1 MKLRFIFLFI
11 LAMLSFTYGQPV
23 VPLSIGNKWIYSING
38 SLNNL
43 GIYEVVSDTIIS
55 GQKFSKIKYTSGTY
69 ITYEY
74 WRADSNQFYI
84 NSSLPFASGVKY
96 DRDST
101 KWKAEDIESSEMDF
115 LNFKN
120 QKVQKASTNY
130 VMIQHIWSYTFTTAE
145 SFGLVEIYSGYTDEV
160 QGYSSNT
167 TALIKGALINGVV
180 YGDTTI
186 PPPPPPKP
194 AAPKLTAIAG
204 NNLIELKWSKFK
216 GNDFKMYNVYKTDYT
231 TDSLLKSITDIN
243 DTTMMI
249 DGLTN
254 GITYYF
260 EVNSVNLNG
269 IASDFSDVAG
279 AKPALYTLVSKMS
292 GIFTPDFDN
301 NGFNGIMN
309 QQGLNFVLYINKAGT
324 FVKTDSFPALEYGN
338 ISWADYNNDGY
349 YDIIYCGGD
358 YNNYYGV
365 SKILKNNSGIFS
377 EINAG
382 ITGVAAGSIDWADY
396 DNDGDLDF
404 ILTGDPSDPYDVIT
418 GNPNDPYKQV
428 TQLYRNDG
436 NDVFTEVKSDFPGI
450 VDGSATW
457 GDYNNDGSN
466 DLLLCGL
473 DFIKIYKNVKGNFK
487 EAFSFKGY
495 NNRGAWGDFNNDGL
509 LDFCVI
515 STDTFSVTQNNAKLK
530 VFKNNGDNTFTEYTI
545 ATSLLYTEIK
555 TRDYNNDGNLDI
567 VIPDENIVFQNNGN
581 FNFKKIP
588 LPGSSFADYDNDGDL
603 DIMGKGGIFRNNKIF
618 TEGFNTRENLN
629 PPINLSAEVSQD
641 SSVKFSW
648 NRSELGDTSQV
659 LSYNLRIG
667 TTSNGIDVLSPMS
680 NLVTGKRLKLSIGN
694 AGFLTT
700 KIIDNLPE
708 GTYYWSVQSVD
719 NNFNASEFA
728 DEQKIKVDYSKVDSS
743 KFEIPTQ
750 FAIYQNYPNPFN
762 PATEIKY
769 SIPKTENVTLK
780 VYDILGRQIAA
791 LVNEKKSAGNYKD
804 EFNGSNF
811 SSGVYFYQ
819 IKAGNYIETRKMLL
833 LK

>member
-1 MKLRFIFLFI
+1 MKLRFIFLFV
-11 LAMLSFTYGQPV
+11 LAILSFTYGQQV
-23 VPLSIGNKWIYSING
+23 VPLSIGNKWIYIING
-38 SLNNL
+38 ISNNVES
-43 GIYEVVSDTIIS
+43 YKVVSDTIIS

-101 KWKAEDIESSEMDF
+101 KWKAEDIELSEMDF

-120 QKVQKASTNY
+120 RKVQKAYTNY
-130 VMIQHIWSYTFTTAE
+130 VMIQHIWSYTYTTAE
-145 SFGLVEIYSGYTDEV
+145 GFGLVEIYNGYTDEV

-180 YGDTTI
+180 YGDTTM

-269 IASDFSDVAG
+269 ITSDFSDVAG
-279 AKPALYTLVSKMS
+279 AKPASYTLVSKMN
-292 GIFTPDFDN
+292 GIFTPDLDN

-338 ISWADYNNDGY
+338 ISWADYNNDGS
-349 YDIIYCGGD
+349 YDLFYSGED
-358 YNNYYGV
+358 SNDNTFSV
-365 SKILKNNSGIFS
+365 ILKNVSGNFKNV
-377 EINAG
+377 NAR
-382 ITGVAAGSIDWADY
+382 ITGVVASSIDWADY
-396 DNDGDLDF
+396 DNDGYLDF
-404 ILTGDPSDPYDVIT
+404 ILTGDPSDPYEVIT
-418 GNPNDPYKQV
+418 GDPNDPYKQV
-428 TQLYRNDG
+428 TELYRNDG
-436 NDVFTEVKSDFPGI
+436 NDVFTEVKLNFPGI

-457 GDYNNDGSN
+457 GDYDNDGDQ

-473 DFIKIYKNVKGNFK
+473 KFIKVYENVKGDFK
-487 EAFSFKGY
+487 EVLNFKGY
-495 NNRGAWGDFNNDGL
+495 DNRGTWGDFNNDGF
-509 LDFCVI
+509 LDFCVV
-515 STDTFSVTQNNAKLK
+515 SADTFNQNENNGILK
-530 VFKNNGDNTFTEYTI
+530 VFKNNGDKTFSEYTI
-545 ATSLLYTEIK
+545 ATSLQYSTPYVI
-555 TRDYNNDGNLDI
+555 DYNNDGNLDI
-567 VIPDENIVFQNNGN
+567 VIPAENIVFQNNGN

-603 DIMGKGGIFRNNKIF
+603 DIMGKGGIFRNNTIF
-618 TEGFNTRENLN
+618 TEGFNTRKNLN

-641 SSVKFSW
+641 GSVKISW
-648 NRSELGDTSQV
+648 SKPVLNYPSEV
-659 LSYNLRIG
+659 LSYNIRLG
-667 TTSNGIDVLSPMS
+667 STSNGIDIISPMS
-680 NLVTGKRLKLSIGN
+680 NLTTGRRLKLAIGN
-694 AGFLTT
+694 AGFDTSKT
-700 KIIDNLPE
+700 INNLPD

-719 NNFNASEFA
+719 NNYNGSVFA
-728 DEQKIKVDYSKVDSS
+728 KEQRFTISNEKN
-743 KFEIPTQ
+743 EIPLQ
-750 FAIYQNYPNPFN
+750 FSLLQNYPDPFN
-762 PATEIKY
+762 PSTTIEY
-769 SIPKTENVTLK
+769 SIPHIEDVTLK
-780 VYDILGRQIAA
+780 IYDVLGR
-791 LVNEKKSAGNYKD
+791 LVTTLVSGEKSAGNYTV
-804 EFNGSNF
+804 EFNGSNL
-811 SSGVYFYQ
+811 SSGIYFYQ
-819 IKAGNYIETRKMLL
+819 IQAGNFVEAKKMIL